1 MVTPF
6 KDHLHIR
13 GEYNFSI
20 FRFFIFRGSPPHTWR
35 IQIKFAD
42 YNPRIRITSTYV
54 ENTNFV
60 TCCWRDCQDHLH
72 IRGEYGDQFISFLI
86 SQGSPPHT
94 WRILT
99 KDIVSL
105 GVSRI
110 TSTYVENTLALG
122 NWLDAVQDH
131 LHIRGEYCL
140 GVIQLNIYLGSPPHT
155 WRIRCSDKR
164 GDLVVRITSTYVEN
178 TLLHHLIHLQY
189 RDHLHIRG
197 EYFIPLGPTAF
208 VTGSPP
214 HTWRIPLDKLD
225 NIYSFRITSTYVE
238 NTLLSSFLYRPKMGS
253 PPHTWRILYDFLKEH
268 DLVGI
273 TSTYVEN
280 T

>member
-1 MVTPF
+1 M
-6 KDHLHIR
+6 
-13 GEYNFSI
+13 
-20 FRFFIFRGSPPHTWR
+20 FRKLKPLIIGSPPHTWR

-110 TSTYVENTLALG
+110 TSTYVENTAFLA
-122 NWLDAVQDH
+122 
-131 LHIRGEYCL
+131 
-140 GVIQLNIYLGSPPHT
+140 QLSSNPKGSPPHT
-155 WRIRCSDKR
+155 WRIR
-164 GDLVVRITSTYVEN
+164 
-178 TLLHHLIHLQY
+178 Q
-189 RDHLHIRG
+189 
-197 EYFIPLGPTAF
+197 
-208 VTGSPP
+208 
-214 HTWRIPLDKLD
+214 KLA
-225 NIYSFRITSTYVE
+225 
-238 NTLLSSFLYRPKMGS
+238 
-253 PPHTWRILYDFLKEH
+253 DFFG
-268 DLVGI
+268 VSGI

-280 T
+280 TTVKMRRE

>member
-94 WRILT
+94 WRIPPFQPNYHQIL
-99 KDIVSL
+99 KDHLHIRGEYKNPQIS
-105 GVSRI
+105 GVTIWGSPPHTWRILFPLLEKVRSMRI
-110 TSTYVENTLALG
+110 TSTYVENT
-122 NWLDAVQDH
+122 H
-131 LHIRGEYCL
+131 
-140 GVIQLNIYLGSPPHT
+140 
-155 WRIRCSDKR
+155 
-164 GDLVVRITSTYVEN
+164 
-178 TLLHHLIHLQY
+178 
-189 RDHLHIRG
+189 
-197 EYFIPLGPTAF
+197 
-208 VTGSPP
+208 
-214 HTWRIPLDKLD
+214 
-225 NIYSFRITSTYVE
+225 
-238 NTLLSSFLYRPKMGS
+238 
-253 PPHTWRILYDFLKEH
+253 
-268 DLVGI
+268 
-273 TSTYVEN
+273 
-280 T
+280 